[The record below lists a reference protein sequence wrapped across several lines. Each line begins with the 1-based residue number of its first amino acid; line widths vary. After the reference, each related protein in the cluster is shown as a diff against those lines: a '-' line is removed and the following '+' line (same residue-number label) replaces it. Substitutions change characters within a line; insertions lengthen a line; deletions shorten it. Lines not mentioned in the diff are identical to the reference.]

1 MEDQLERIMETGAKG
16 LFVAVSVCF
25 LSCFLSLE
33 TTAQEGS
40 GTQQDS
46 TG

>member
-16 LFVAVSVCF
+16 LASLSLLTF